1 MKCFVI
7 LLVLIGSVIVVFGNT
22 VYGQYD
28 DLVPY
33 ERDLVPYTENYNVRF
48 NLDGKIDYDLL
59 IAKIMPEI
67 FEGKLL
73 AMGVDIARE
82 DIVLN
87 RGPQYSMYQPSS
99 YNCGY
104 VIDFTD
110 RQVYWLESAINST
123 HIQYTKIFTETPKPN
138 ASPGV
143 EIEEWN
149 LGWCFGPL
157 KEQVAAMFLKEKSY
171 LTQEEESVI
180 AAAIKHELRGN
191 PNLGHQ
197 EFKVGKFN
205 FEYGDDVLA
214 FCGEFQ
220 IPFGGGLNFFGGAM
234 QHGNLDD
241 FHLDSGLSPLC
252 AISEDAKIFSVQF
265 SNGTPDPELEK
276 WKNKRMETVY
286 LKSSSVEKLLERN
299 YMMVKPAHN
308 MILEYS
314 TSLDVEFI
322 SYFPNDSNTVFE
334 IKPSSDDT
342 FVKIRIPQN
351 GGNYYMSYG
360 PNEWNKG
367 DLTDVMI
374 LVDGIE
380 VSYKEQ
386 PYVQA
391 PDAPYPQYFTDYVF
405 KIPAKSST
413 FDVILFIE
421 NYVPDSDHSD
431 DEWDG
436 YAPVNDY

>member
-1 MKCFVI
+1 MKYFAI
-7 LLVLIGSVIVVFGNT
+7 LLILIGSVIVVFGNT
-22 VYGQYD
+22 AYGQYD

-48 NLDGKIDYDLL
+48 NLDGDIDYDLL

-67 FEGKLL
+67 FEKKLL
-73 AMGVDIARE
+73 VMGVDIARE

-87 RGPQYSMYQPSS
+87 RGPQISMYQPSS

-110 RQVYWLESAINST
+110 RQVYWLEATINST

-138 ASPGV
+138 VPHGV

-157 KEQVAAMFLKEKSY
+157 KEQVATMFLEDKSY

-180 AAAIKHELRGN
+180 VAAIKHELRGN

-205 FEYGDDVLA
+205 FEYGEDVLA

-234 QHGNLDD
+234 QHGILDN
-241 FHLDSGLSPLC
+241 FHLDSSLSPLC

-265 SNGTPDPELEK
+265 SSRAPDPELEK
-276 WKNKRMETVY
+276 WKNNRMETVY
-286 LKSSSVEKLLERN
+286 LKPTSVEKLLERN
-299 YMMVKPAHN
+299 YMYPETMHYN
-308 MILEYS
+308 IFEYS
-314 TSLDVEFI
+314 TPFKINLIEFVPEGSSTI
-322 SYFPNDSNTVFE
+322 WNFE
-334 IKPSSDDT
+334 PITDDT
-342 FVKIRIPQN
+342 FVKIRVPKN

-360 PNEWNKG
+360 PNEWNAG
-367 DLTDVMI
+367 DLTGVMI
-374 LVDGIE
+374 LVDGVE
-380 VSYKEQ
+380 VNYNTQ
-386 PYVQA
+386 LFIRA
-391 PDAPYPQYFTDYVF
+391 PDAPYPQHHTDYVF
-405 KIPAKSST
+405 KVPKGSSSIEL
-413 FDVILFIE
+413 ILFIE
-421 NYVPDSDHSD
+421 NYVPEKVDD
-431 DEWDG
+431 DE
-436 YAPVNDY
+436 YQPYTPQE